1 MTDTIAAIATGCAR
15 TAIGILRLSGPNA
28 RQVLEKTFTP
38 FGETPLAEHPAKML
52 IYGQLHAPDG
62 SLLDNCLA
70 TYSVAPDSYTGEDT
84 AELQCHGSPTMLA
97 AGLEA
102 LFAAGARQAKAGE
115 FTRRA
120 FLNGKLDLTQA
131 EAVVD
136 LIDAETVAA
145 AKNAA
150 GQLSRAMGRKIDG
163 IYSGL
168 VDLMAHFH
176 AVLDYPDEDIPPFE
190 AAEIAASVGKAA
202 AELTALQ
209 NTYRR
214 GRHLTEG
221 VPCAIVGRPNAGK
234 SSLLNAILGYDRA
247 IVTDIPGTTRDT
259 VEEKATLGGVLL
271 RLIDTAGLRESGDTV
286 EQLGV
291 QRSLEALERA
301 ELALVILDGS
311 APLDEN
317 DAMVLRAAKSVDETI
332 VLVNKSDLPRQLD
345 LSQLERET
353 PFTPLSISAKHA
365 LGLKALE
372 AEIARRFPMGL
383 EPQGELL
390 TNARQAEAAGRA
402 ELALEA
408 VQQGLKAGMSPD
420 AVLSDVECALAAL
433 GEISG
438 RRITEDVTNRIF
450 SRFCVGK

>member
-15 TAIGILRLSGPNA
+15 TAIGILRISGPQA
-28 RQVLEKTFTP
+28 RQVLTRTFTP
-38 FGETPLAEHPAKML
+38 FGGKKLATHPPQTL

-62 SLLDNCLA
+62 SVLDNCLA
-70 TYSVAPDSYTGEDT
+70 TYSIAPASYTGEDT

-120 FLNGKLDLTQA
+120 FLNCKMDLTQA

-136 LIDAETVAA
+136 LIDAETVSA
-145 AKNAA
+145 AKNAV
-150 GQLSRAMGRKIDG
+150 GQLSGAMSRKIDA
-163 IYSGL
+163 IYSDL

-176 AVLDYPDEDIPPFE
+176 AVLDYPDEDIDPFE
-190 AAEIAASVGKAA
+190 AEEIAATVGKAA
-202 AELTALQ
+202 ADLSALKA
-209 NTYRR
+209 TYRR

-234 SSLLNAILGYDRA
+234 SSLLNAILGYDRS

-271 RLIDTAGLRESGDTV
+271 RLIDTAGLRDTGDTV

-291 QRSLEALERA
+291 RRSLDALERA
-301 ELALVILDGS
+301 ELALVVLDGS

-317 DAMVLRAAKSVDETI
+317 DHMVLKAAESVGETI
-332 VLVNKSDLPRQLD
+332 VLVNKSDLPRKID
-345 LSQLERET
+345 LSRLEESA
-353 PFTPLSISAKHA
+353 FAFISISAKHT
-365 LGLKALE
+365 LGLETLE
-372 AEIARRFPMGL
+372 DEIARRFPTGL
-383 EPQGELL
+383 EQQGELL

-402 ELALEA
+402 AQTLEA
-408 VQQGLKAGMSPD
+408 VRSGLESGMPPD
-420 AVLSDVECALAAL
+420 AVLSDVECAMAAL

-438 RRITEDVTNRIF
+438 RRVTEDVTSRIF